1 MTSLMRAVERA
12 RENEQ
17 YPPDGMV
24 RMTALQA
31 HFRPADRN
39 SSLRALIAAMNA
51 RAAVPRPYA
60 VILCRFAD
68 DAPNT
73 AVEAPVEAFF
83 REAFTP
89 GTGGFVEY
97 WRDASLGSI
106 DITGSRVFGWT
117 KVHLRRDQAGSPTGR
132 LQLTDAAISAVR
144 AARDDPITGF
154 HTQLSIYLHNWTK
167 DGVPLG
173 TTLDTSGWF
182 PFWIDG
188 GTDMPSRKIS
198 LTPPYDGGYTVGR
211 FDGTIT
217 AHEMGHSLGMN
228 HDADVSG
235 DTHYHDPA
243 CIMSQNGA
251 FVQQPWGVNFGPA
264 LCLPHLLLQGWMYQ
278 RRMLVD
284 GGAWTEQPD
293 GIAFRLAPN
302 TEPGA
307 HAYLGASL
315 NNSDKDPNWAYLL
328 EFVTATGWNRN
339 VAGMPYVMIRRVT
352 PRTDLGATPDA
363 MYLNAMHVDPS
374 GSATT
379 YTEPSGN
386 TTFTVS
392 LTDQPGPVVAVHA
405 KKVTS

>member
-12 RENEQ
+12 REHEQ
-17 YPPDGMV
+17 FPPHGAV
-24 RMTALQA
+24 QMTALQG
-31 HFRPADRN
+31 HFRPADGN
-39 SSLRALIAAMNA
+39 SSLRALIATMNT
-51 RAAVPRPYA
+51 RAAAPRTYA

-73 AVEAPVEAFF
+73 VVEAPVEAFF

-117 KVHLRRDQAGSPTGR
+117 KVDLRRDQAGSPTGR
-132 LQLTDAAISAVR
+132 LQLTDAAIRGVQ
-144 AARDDPITGF
+144 AAGGDPITGF

-167 DGVPLG
+167 DGAPPG
-173 TTLDTSGWF
+173 STWQTPGWY

-188 GTDMPSRKIS
+188 GTDMVSHKIS
-198 LTPPYDGGYTVGR
+198 LTPP

-217 AHEMGHSLGMN
+217 AHEMGHSLGMD
-228 HDADVSG
+228 HDADATG
-235 DTHYHDPA
+235 DTNYHDPT

-251 FVQQPWGVNFGPA
+251 FIQQPWGVNFGPA
-264 LCLPHLLLQGWMYQ
+264 LCLPHLLLQGWMYK
-278 RRMLVD
+278 RRMLDD
-284 GGAWTEQPD
+284 GGAWAARAE

-302 TEPGA
+302 IEPGA

-315 NNSDKDPNWAYLL
+315 NNPDRDPNWAYLL
-328 EFVTATGWNRN
+328 EFVTAKGWNRN

-352 PRTDLGATPDA
+352 PQTDLGATPDA
-363 MYLNAMHVDPS
+363 MYLNAMYVDPS
-374 GSATT
+374 GSATK

-386 TTFTVS
+386 TTFTIS

-405 KKVTS
+405 KKAAG